1 MNLNFLLLVI
11 LWMVLVIDWAQTRTI
26 AKNPWKWTEL
36 NPIIGSHPSLAKVNT
51 YFVIVIALSFVLYWF
66 PIWLVSIF
74 VAVEAVVVVRNFTLG
89 ISIS

>member
-1 MNLNFLLLVI
+1 
-11 LWMVLVIDWAQTRTI
+11 
-26 AKNPWKWTEL
+26 
-36 NPIIGSHPSLAKVNT
+36 
-51 YFVIVIALSFVLYWF
+51 LYWF